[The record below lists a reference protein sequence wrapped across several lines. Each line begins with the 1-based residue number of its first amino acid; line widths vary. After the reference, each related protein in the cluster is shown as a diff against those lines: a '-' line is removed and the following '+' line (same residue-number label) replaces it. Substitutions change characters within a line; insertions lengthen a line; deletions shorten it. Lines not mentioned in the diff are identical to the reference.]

1 MPAYK
6 RILLKLSGEALMGD
20 DAYGINRATIVR
32 MVREVREVTE
42 AGCEVA
48 VVIGGGNIFRGVA
61 GGSVGMD
68 RATADYM
75 GMLATVMNSL
85 ALADTMRQEGMTAR
99 VMSAISIEQ
108 VVEPYVRPKA
118 LQYLEEGKVV
128 VFAAGTG
135 NPFFTTDTAA
145 ALRGAE
151 IGAEIVLK
159 ATKVD
164 GVYTADPKRDPTAT
178 RYATITFDEAI
189 ARNLQ
194 VMDATAFA
202 LCRDQNLPIK
212 VFSIFKPG
220 AAPCRPRRGRRHA
233 GARLGA
239 DAMTIAEIKKTAEGK
254 MAKSIE
260 AFKGELQKIR
270 TGRAHPGILDQV
282 HVEYYGSMVPISQ
295 VANVSL
301 LDARTISV
309 QPWEKGM
316 GAKIEKAIRESDLGL
331 NPASQGDLIRVPM
344 PALSEERRRDLT
356 KVVRHAGEDAKVA
369 VRNLRR
375 DANEHLKKL
384 LKDKQVSEDEERRA
398 QDDVQKL
405 TDRTITEIDKLVQA
419 KEAEVLAV

>member
-1 MPAYK
+1 MSGLLTININNNIFMPAYK

-20 DAYGINRATIVR
+20 DAFGINRATIVR
-32 MVREVREVTE
+32 MVEEIAEVTRL
-42 AGCEVA
+42 GVQVA

-85 ALADTMRQEGMTAR
+85 ALADTMEKAGLVAR

-164 GVYTADPKRDPTAT
+164 GVYSSDPKKNSEAKL
-178 RYATITFDEAI
+178 YSSITFDEAMVK
-189 ARNLQ
+189 NLQ

-202 LCRDQNLPIK
+202 LCRDQKLPIK
-212 VFSIFKPG
+212 VFSIFKHG
-220 AAPCRPRRGRRHA
+220 ALKRVV
-233 GARLGA
+233 LGA
-239 DAMTIAEIKKTAEGK
+239 QEGT
-254 MAKSIE
+254 
-260 AFKGELQKIR
+260 L
-270 TGRAHPGILDQV
+270 V
-282 HVEYYGSMVPISQ
+282 HV
-295 VANVSL
+295 
-301 LDARTISV
+301 
-309 QPWEKGM
+309 
-316 GAKIEKAIRESDLGL
+316 
-331 NPASQGDLIRVPM
+331 
-344 PALSEERRRDLT
+344 
-356 KVVRHAGEDAKVA
+356 
-369 VRNLRR
+369 
-375 DANEHLKKL
+375 
-384 LKDKQVSEDEERRA
+384 
-398 QDDVQKL
+398 
-405 TDRTITEIDKLVQA
+405 
-419 KEAEVLAV
+419 